1 MVDITKTESKMLIY
15 RIQDPV
21 LDRSVHYLLGS
32 GSGRIL
38 IWKKNVLN
46 CFNSSRINLHDN
58 NLFLIRTVIDP
69 KYKLSFF
76 PENLKSKVKKLLKSE
91 VKNHSYRE
99 TCQSVEVFLVPPKKP
114 KVQLPEDDFPT
125 SFLSFYP
132 TFKPETSANTQESE
146 QHDLVYQEIKT

>member
-76 PENLKSKVKKLLKSE
+76 PENLKNKVKKLLKSE

-99 TCQSVEVFLVPPKKP
+99 TCQSVKVFLVPPKKLKDYVP
-114 KVQLPEDDFPT
+114 TIFFLFYSKFNRKKVQTLRKV
-125 SFLSFYP
+125 SNMILLIN
-132 TFKPETSANTQESE
+132 K
-146 QHDLVYQEIKT
+146 LKK